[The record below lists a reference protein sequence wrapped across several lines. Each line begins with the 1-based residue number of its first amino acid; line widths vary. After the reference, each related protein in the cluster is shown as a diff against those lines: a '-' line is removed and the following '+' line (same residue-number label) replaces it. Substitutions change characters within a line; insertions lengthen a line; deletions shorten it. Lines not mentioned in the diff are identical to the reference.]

1 MQKRLLEQLN
11 RERQGNLTVRF
22 WDCRAR
28 KRTLA
33 IIGGPIIRPDGSIPL
48 LVVKLI

>member
-1 MQKRLLEQLN
+1 MQKRPLEQLN
-11 RERQGNLTVRF
+11 RERQGDLTVRF

-33 IIGGPIIRPDGSIPL
+33 IIVGPIIRLDRGIPL